1 MRILSIVTIRLTHQ
15 TDYDSLP
22 RNRRGIFCIKLCVA
36 ELWQTRPIS
45 LQQVKHKNCENMN
58 FLQKLSTDGET
69 SLTVTDIFK
78 MIADYGRQTGETLG
92 NEISDIIDE
101 LFD

>member
-1 MRILSIVTIRLTHQ
+1 
-15 TDYDSLP
+15 
-22 RNRRGIFCIKLCVA
+22 
-36 ELWQTRPIS
+36 
-45 LQQVKHKNCENMN
+45 MN
-58 FLQKLSTDGET
+58 FLQKISTDGET